1 MPFIENVAR
10 GSAKERTVCTLQG
23 VTQKG
28 NAKRNALKYCRKRKN
43 GLLTKHIRFL
53 KAVMKKR
60 TAGKNILILHDL
72 VFVNRCAG
80 ESAKSNTPIE
90 TNCAVGH
97 KKGVKWRRGT
107 GDTQL
112 RKSPA
117 ATLLRIFKL
126 PCLCAGQLFSFAPP
140 QKTADYFALL
150 SKIFLSKQIRHH
162 VN

>member
-1 MPFIENVAR
+1 MCSTMPFIENVAR

-28 NAKRNALKYCRKRKN
+28 KCKEKRFEVLPEAKN

-80 ESAKSNTPIE
+80 ESAKSNTPI
-90 TNCAVGH
+90 
-97 KKGVKWRRGT
+97 
-107 GDTQL
+107 
-112 RKSPA
+112 
-117 ATLLRIFKL
+117 
-126 PCLCAGQLFSFAPP
+126 
-140 QKTADYFALL
+140 
-150 SKIFLSKQIRHH
+150 
-162 VN
+162 